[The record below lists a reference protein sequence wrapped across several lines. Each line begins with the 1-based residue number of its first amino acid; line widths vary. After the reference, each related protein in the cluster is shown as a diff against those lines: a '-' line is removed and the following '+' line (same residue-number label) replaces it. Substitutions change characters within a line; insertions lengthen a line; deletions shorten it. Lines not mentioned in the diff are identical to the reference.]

1 MMFKLAPLALAL
13 IALTSLQP
21 AFAEDAHAEAAHA
34 APAPSVNAAGGYGEV
49 IPAEA
54 KSDALGAVLGRLDAE
69 HSSIDGVFRGR
80 VGKVCQKQGCW
91 MQLLDG
97 EQSARVMTQH
107 KFALPKD
114 FSGNA
119 VVSGKLERIELSE
132 KEAKHMAEDQGQSFD
147 PAASRVEYRI
157 QALGVAGLN

>member
-69 HSSIDGVFRGR
+69 HSSIDGVFSGR

-107 KFALPKD
+107 KFTLPKD